1 MASMVHARLIVERLT
16 KGALQITVAVK
27 TVSAL
32 CELIV
37 ELVDSA
43 SNVVNVGD
51 KVTNAPPP
59 SNFMW

>member
-1 MASMVHARLIVERLT
+1 MVHARLIVERLT
-16 KGALQITVAVK
+16 KGVLQITVAVK

-32 CELIV
+32 CELIA

-43 SNVVNVGD
+43 SNAVNVGD